1 MVTNEGPL
9 QEDEVNFLKETR
21 NTESFRIMRKLCA
34 HEYSKLAEMMTSVE
48 DPSSL
53 RTCQGMMKGVKLI
66 YSLLLSSADLSY
78 IDGKLVDKKAS
89 DSLQFPK
96 KLNNLKE

>member
-1 MVTNEGPL
+1 MITNEGPL
-9 QEDEVNFLKETR
+9 KEDEVHFLKETR

-48 DPSSL
+48 DPKSL
-53 RTCQGMMKGVKLI
+53 RLIQGMMKGIKLI
-66 YSLLLSSADLSY
+66 YSLLLANADLSY
-78 IDGKLVDKKAS
+78 VDGKLVDKNAVEP
-89 DSLQFPK
+89 LQKGK